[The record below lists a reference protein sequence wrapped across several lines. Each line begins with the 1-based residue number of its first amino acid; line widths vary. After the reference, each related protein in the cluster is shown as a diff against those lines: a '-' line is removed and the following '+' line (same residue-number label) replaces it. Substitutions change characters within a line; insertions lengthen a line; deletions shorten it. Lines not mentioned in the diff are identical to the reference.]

1 MREWEYRKLDLNDVP
16 RKSSDIDALCAAGR
30 DGWELV
36 GVNVNNMAYLKREI
50 EREQA
55 AKGRGKPAKP

>member
-1 MREWEYRKLDLNDVP
+1 MHRWEYRKLDLNEVP
-16 RKSSDIDALCAAGR
+16 RKSSDIDALCDAGR
-30 DGWELV
+30 EGWELV

-55 AKGRGKPAKP
+55 PKGRGKAAKP